1 MIHLYIRNGKD
12 RDKSM
17 SVAESFVEKLYNDD
31 NFLVSVI
38 KASGINDVPKGHKT
52 TETETNDMMAK
63 AARELGYEISTEEYA
78 AALKAQTQ
86 KVGAWKAIKFLIRL
100 TRLAKKAE
108 KGKV

>member
-1 MIHLYIRNGKD
+1 MLDTGNGKD
-12 RDKSM
+12 GDKHM
-17 SVAESFVEKLYNDD
+17 SVAESFIEKLYNDD
-31 NFLVSVI
+31 DFLISVI
-38 KASGINDVPKGHKT
+38 KASGINDVPKGHKST
-52 TETETNDMMAK
+52 QMETDEMMAK

-100 TRLAKKAE
+100 TRQAKKAE

>member
-1 MIHLYIRNGKD
+1 MPLYTGNGKD
-12 RDKSM
+12 GDKNM
-17 SVAESFVEKLYNDD
+17 SIAESFVERLYNDD
-31 NFLVSVI
+31 NFLISVI
-38 KASGINDVPKGHKT
+38 KASGINDVPKGHKST
-52 TETETNDMMAK
+52 QMETDEMMAK